1 MARKNNGIQG
11 MSFEQILQQQVQKSV
26 EEPVYCRF
34 CGRNIKEPSNKS
46 PGGSMGAWR
55 SSLEWEIA
63 NKSHA
68 SCAREHMG
76 RR

>member
-1 MARKNNGIQG
+1 
-11 MSFEQILQQQVQKSV
+11 MSFEQILMQQTRKAV

-34 CGRNIKEPSNKS
+34 CGFNVKEPSSKS
-46 PGGSMGAWR
+46 PGGSNGSWKIN
-55 SSLEWEIA
+55 LDWEIA

-68 SCAREHMG
+68 SCARENVG